1 MGSTNLADRE
11 KYNIPLSQAILESRF
26 YHNESRPVSNHK
38 HKHPGAM
45 VRWVKLQLS
54 LTYYVP
60 TISRS
65 ALLSTIYCIEAG
77 VCSIV
82 WSVTSS
88 CLLSARFISSAELYN
103 LFVSTQVASV
113 VYIQTNFL
121 STTNLNLGL
130 KIDIL
135 SPTRCWLFMVKK
147 IMKCKYDCHIIF
159 SQIGFLYA
167 LKLRSQTKEKQQCH
181 CQPIYSLYGILCN
194 KRDKGKKNCAPLLS
208 IRWQC
213 VGC

>member
-1 MGSTNLADRE
+1 M
-11 KYNIPLSQAILESRF
+11 
-26 YHNESRPVSNHK
+26 
-38 HKHPGAM
+38 
-45 VRWVKLQLS
+45 
-54 LTYYVP
+54 
-60 TISRS
+60 
-65 ALLSTIYCIEAG
+65 EAG

-147 IMKCKYDCHIIF
+147 KDEMQVWLSYHI
-159 SQIGFLYA
+159 LV
-167 LKLRSQTKEKQQCH
+167 K
-181 CQPIYSLYGILCN
+181 
-194 KRDKGKKNCAPLLS
+194 
-208 IRWQC
+208 
-213 VGC
+213 